1 MNITFQDLRTE
12 IQMDIWDEVRVYLV
26 CAGCIPPRREEE
38 SEADYEHRVHQT
50 IDNYINRNSIIQT
63 LILTERVTLAR
74 VQILPLGRYHMPR
87 HQTDVHA
94 QAWGQPTRPID
105 GRTILFPRGLIAPD
119 TGPLVPQQPA

>member
-1 MNITFQDLRTE
+1 M
-12 IQMDIWDEVRVYLV
+12 YP
-26 CAGCIPPRREEE
+26 APPRKEE

-119 TGPLVPQQPA
+119 TGPLSGTVYSPKINAMDPLNVFA